1 MPSKSPEQH
10 RLMEAAAH
18 TKGGVDGV
26 PQSVGKE
33 FTEADKRADAIAK
46 LDASLAKAE
55 QRLDAACRMA
65 SSAVGRFIRGD
76 AGKKSG
82 ERFDDA
88 EWHSVIDHPDWQEG
102 IRWFNETHG
111 GKKG

>member
-1 MPSKSPEQH
+1 VPSKSPEQH

-55 QRLDAACRMA
+55 QRLDAACRM
-65 SSAVGRFIRGD
+65 RGD
-76 AGKKSG
+76 AGQ
-82 ERFDDA
+82 ER
-88 EWHSVIDHPDWQEG
+88 SLIDHPHWQAG
-102 IRWFNETHG
+102 IKWFNDTY
-111 GKKG
+111 GKKSQ